1 MLLLGVEPDAVTMNL
16 LIKAAASDGR
26 LDKAEEL
33 YRQMRVLGPPPT
45 SVTYVHMFQAFQ
57 GSRSKDPARILQ
69 VAPLSL
75 FLGAF
80 AASRIHASPHLPYHA
95 GTCTSRA
102 AASCVAQMLCMSQ
115 EMLPCPPVKLHQQN
129 SKALQIPTSL
139 DAWGR
144 LHPSNTFLLCTTFL
158 LGRRP

>member
-69 VAPLSL
+69 VSL
-75 FLGAF
+75 PSLALGAF
-80 AASRIHASPHLPYHA
+80 AALKPYASPLIPFHA
-95 GTCTSRA
+95 VTYTS
-102 AASCVAQMLCMSQ
+102 
-115 EMLPCPPVKLHQQN
+115 
-129 SKALQIPTSL
+129 
-139 DAWGR
+139 
-144 LHPSNTFLLCTTFL
+144 
-158 LGRRP
+158 